1 MLAGKL
7 GFRFAMGSWRAEN
20 SPKNVHKPNTA
31 GDSINYNEFDEK
43 FGTNPT
49 VNAFFYN
56 DKISSVN
63 STVATNNTGPNNPD
77 YLRPSHRAGAFAKPI
92 GDNPLPSQNFKVPKF
107 KANSN
112 YSKLRSVLTKGR
124 LSLSTTLEI
133 PFADN
138 PRQISQEINDLSPD
152 IPNKPHLGTSLVL
165 PGRGSENRNLS
176 FIKTD
181 KFISREFGLI
191 FKKEW
196 EFITSKLWEYLTG
209 QNTFSSRDKVYNRN
223 TRNVNWLV
231 YKQKKLMALRKK
243 SWQLGGGGNFDH
255 KFSEDVNS
263 FEVDKKSPW
272 SYLVD
277 RILNE

>member
-7 GFRFAMGSWRAEN
+7 GFSFANGAWRQQK
-20 SPKNVHKPNTA
+20 STRKIHKPYTA

-43 FGTNPT
+43 FGTNPRD
-49 VNAFFYN
+49 NAFFYN

-77 YLRPSHRAGAFAKPI
+77 YLRPSHRAGGFVKPI
-92 GDNPLPSQNFKVPKF
+92 GDSALQSEKLIVPTF

-112 YSKLRSVLTKGR
+112 YSKLRSVRGKGR
-124 LSLSTTLEI
+124 LSLPNTLQTSLT
-133 PFADN
+133 DN
-138 PRQISQEINDLSPD
+138 PQEMISQEINDLSPA

-165 PGRGSENRNLS
+165 PGRENRNFTL
-176 FIKTD
+176 IKTD
-181 KFISREFGLI
+181 KLISREFGLI
-191 FKKEW
+191 FTKEW

-231 YKQKKLMALRKK
+231 YKQKKLYALRKK
-243 SWQLGGGGNFDH
+243 SWQLNGGGNFDH

-272 SYLVD
+272 SFLVD
-277 RILNE
+277 RIFNE